1 MKEENFEAGKWNYV
15 IQLQQMQTIR
25 RRKNEKQQFNE
36 IYKKKIIFIQTLNE
50 KISNSTEKSKL
61 KSICKLGL

>member
-1 MKEENFEAGKWNYV
+1 M
-15 IQLQQMQTIR
+15 QQMQTIR